1 MSWRPGRTSTDADGL
16 TLVELLVVLTLLAV
30 VGSMISM
37 AMIRG
42 LQADAQARDRI
53 EAFESMQIAIER
65 MSREIRAANS
75 SSAAHPLATADGNQ
89 IRFQVR
95 RLDEDCLEFH
105 YRLDGDQVTA
115 SQWNSTDGCD
125 TLTGGSDQVL
135 VRGIDLTVNPDVDGI
150 FAYYDEERNELEPT
164 DVDFD
169 EEVAFVE
176 IRFVRTLVHDQRPVT
191 VNTIVGL
198 RNR

>member
-1 MSWRPGRTSTDADGL
+1 MSWRPGTSTDADGL

-65 MSREIRAANS
+65 MSREIRAAS
-75 SSAAHPLATADGNQ
+75 DATAGDLLATANSNE
-89 IRFQVR
+89 IRFQAR

-105 YRLDGDQVTA
+105 YRLDGDEVIA
-115 SQWNSTDGCD
+115 SQWSSTDGCD
-125 TLTGGSDQVL
+125 TLTGGADQVL
-135 VRGIDLTVNPDVDGI
+135 VRGIDLTDVDGI
-150 FAYYDEERNELEPT
+150 FAYYDEERKALDPT
-164 DVDFD
+164 DPDFD
-169 EEVAFVE
+169 QEVAFVE

-191 VNTIVGL
+191 VNTMVGL